1 MITASLQTLSAV
13 GIGGL
18 LATTM
23 DVTGILAASTIGL
36 FSFFLLPMQRN
47 QTKQGL
53 FTHSLTYSLTHLL
66 TYALTHLLPYL
77 LTHLLTHLHTPSEYS
92 NRINT
97 LQSQLVTVVTNS
109 FNNELESCNNKIKSA
124 IGPYRYTLLTHVHT
138 THSLTHSLT
147 YLLTYSHTL
156 SSTFVNSENDKLK
169 ALTSKLN
176 EYKKTVHGIKGKI
189 S

>member
-1 MITASLQTLSAV
+1 MHGDNKQVVDKINNNLKNSLMITASLQTLSAV

-66 TYALTHLLPYL
+66 TYALTHLLTY
-77 LTHLLTHLHTPSEYS
+77 
-92 NRINT
+92 
-97 LQSQLVTVVTNS
+97 
-109 FNNELESCNNKIKSA
+109 
-124 IGPYRYTLLTHVHT
+124 
-138 THSLTHSLT
+138 SLT
-147 YLLTYSHTL
+147 YLLTYS
-156 SSTFVNSENDKLK
+156 
-169 ALTSKLN
+169 LTHSLTYSLTHSIRIF
-176 EYKKTVHGIKGKI
+176 ESYQHFTIAT
-189 S
+189 SYRCD